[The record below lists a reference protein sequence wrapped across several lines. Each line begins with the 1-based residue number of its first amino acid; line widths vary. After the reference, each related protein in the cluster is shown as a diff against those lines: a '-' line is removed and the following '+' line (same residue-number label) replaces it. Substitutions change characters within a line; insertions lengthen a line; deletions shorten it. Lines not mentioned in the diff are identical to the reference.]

1 MLLGARSS
9 LRSRLAV
16 PPLLQYVRGIHAP
29 LRPDDVS
36 SKAMRRKL
44 VAKERARAVVPQQQ
58 EPSAAAPY
66 HDSSQGQLPP
76 PTLGSWFAA
85 NALAG
90 FSMALAFSLVGLV
103 VRVVFGEEAPT
114 TNAQQPQPQRYLDE
128 LAAARG
134 AARRAPPPPAAAPLR

>member
-1 MLLGARSS
+1 MMLAGGRS

-44 VAKERARAVVPQQQ
+44 VAKERARAVVPQQ
-58 EPSAAAPY
+58 EPSAAAQY

-134 AARRAPPPPAAAPLR
+134 VALRAPPLPAAAQLR